1 MEKSDNN
8 LIMLNTVFVVSIVIA
23 NVVGCKVIDTGL
35 SLFGL
40 PLSLSGGAITYA
52 FTFLCTDI
60 IGEMWG
66 KKEAT
71 AAVRRGFYA
80 QLFALALIILTRYT
94 PTSDQAMQD
103 AYVTLLGQTPFFVAG
118 SLAAYLCSQRWDVW
132 IFHKIR
138 NSFKTMGGDFKKHR
152 WIWNNASTATSQV
165 IDTAIYATV
174 AFGFGMGFFFRPG
187 GVRQVAGIIVGQY
200 LLKLFLAAFDTP
212 FFYFFTHNTHSNVL
226 RTKNN
231 GDSGQPPADA

>member
-1 MEKSDNN
+1 MQKSNNN
-8 LIMLNTVFVVSIVIA
+8 LILLNIIFVVSIVVA

-35 SLFGL
+35 HIGGL
-40 PLSLSGGAITYA
+40 RLMLSGGAITYA

-66 KKEAT
+66 KREA
-71 AAVRRGFYA
+71 ASAVKRGFYA
-80 QLFALALIILTRYT
+80 QIFALALIILTRYT
-94 PTSDQAMQD
+94 PTSDKAMQE

-132 IFHKIR
+132 IFHR
-138 NSFKTMGGDFKKHR
+138 VRDAFKSKGGDFARHR

-200 LLKLFLAAFDTP
+200 LLKLCLALIDTP
-212 FFYFFTHNTHSNVL
+212 FFYYFTHNTLNYVI
-226 RTKNN
+226 RTENN
-231 GDSGQPPADA
+231 GDSGQPPADS